1 MTVAET
7 IAYFSME
14 IGLDETMPT
23 YAGGLGLLAGDTV
36 RSAADGDV
44 PLVAVSLV
52 HRQGYFRQHLDA
64 AGVQTEAPQPWS
76 PADTLAEMPA
86 RTSVS
91 IEHRPVAIR
100 AWRHEVKGRG
110 GAVPV
115 FLLDTDLPE
124 NAEPDRHLT
133 DHLYGGDARYRLAQE
148 IVLGIGGVRML
159 RALGYADIRRF
170 HMNEGHAALLVLE
183 LGHEEMKRRG
193 LAEVT
198 REIAVAVKPLC
209 VFTTHTPVPAGH
221 DQFPLA
227 LVRHVLTDYGHAYDA
242 RAIEF
247 CLDGVLN
254 MTYLA
259 LDNSHYVN
267 GVAKSHGELSRHMYA
282 QYKID
287 SITNGVHAG
296 FWIAPAIR
304 AVLDRHIDGWR
315 EDNASLRYALSIPSH
330 ELWAAHQSARQDLVA
345 WVNQRTGASLYSN
358 TFTIGFARRATAY
371 KRGDLLFHDLDRLL
385 ALHSKAGPIQ
395 LLYAGK
401 AHPQDEGGK
410 ALIRRIFEH
419 IGALRGR
426 IAAAYL
432 EDHDIALARRLV
444 AGVDLWL
451 NTPQPPL
458 EASGTSG
465 MKAAMNGVPQLSVR
479 DGWWVEGCIEGIT
492 GWAIGDAGGA
502 ANADRGLDEQ
512 AADAAS
518 LYDKLEQVILPMYYR
533 DPDRYIDVMRHAIA
547 LNGSFFNTERMV
559 DQYVRKAYL
568 R

>member
-198 REIAVAVKPLC
+198 RE
-209 VFTTHTPVPAGH
+209 
-221 DQFPLA
+221 
-227 LVRHVLTDYGHAYDA
+227 
-242 RAIEF
+242 
-247 CLDGVLN
+247 
-254 MTYLA
+254 
-259 LDNSHYVN
+259 
-267 GVAKSHGELSRHMYA
+267 
-282 QYKID
+282 
-287 SITNGVHAG
+287 
-296 FWIAPAIR
+296 
-304 AVLDRHIDGWR
+304 
-315 EDNASLRYALSIPSH
+315 
-330 ELWAAHQSARQDLVA
+330 
-345 WVNQRTGASLYSN
+345 
-358 TFTIGFARRATAY
+358 
-371 KRGDLLFHDLDRLL
+371 
-385 ALHSKAGPIQ
+385 
-395 LLYAGK
+395 
-401 AHPQDEGGK
+401 
-410 ALIRRIFEH
+410 
-419 IGALRGR
+419 
-426 IAAAYL
+426 
-432 EDHDIALARRLV
+432 
-444 AGVDLWL
+444 
-451 NTPQPPL
+451 
-458 EASGTSG
+458 
-465 MKAAMNGVPQLSVR
+465 
-479 DGWWVEGCIEGIT
+479 
-492 GWAIGDAGGA
+492 
-502 ANADRGLDEQ
+502 
-512 AADAAS
+512 
-518 LYDKLEQVILPMYYR
+518 
-533 DPDRYIDVMRHAIA
+533 
-547 LNGSFFNTERMV
+547 
-559 DQYVRKAYL
+559 
-568 R
+568 